1 MAGNQHSPAS
11 NSETSPSEAKHD
23 GAGHHSAGNEPD
35 SAAQLWDEMYRSR
48 PRVWSGRPNPQL
60 VAEVAGLAPGTALDL
75 GCGEGADA
83 LWLAEHGWTVTAVD
97 VSAVALERA
106 AAHAAEAGYGHRLT
120 WLQRDL
126 ESWAPEERFDLVS
139 AQFLH
144 STEMP
149 WQRSH
154 RIAAGAVRPGG
165 TLLVVGHHPD
175 GLPPWSSQA
184 AASHSRADH
193 ADGADGD
200 ASDGH
205 AAAHAAGRFFTPE
218 QLVAELGIAPPE
230 WSVQVAE
237 SREREATGPD
247 GQMAILAD
255 AVLRATR
262 LKAADTP

>member
-1 MAGNQHSPAS
+1 MSTHEPQSGHIEDSQPKDSHLQ
-11 NSETSPSEAKHD
+11 ETHD
-23 GAGHHSAGNEPD
+23 
-35 SAAQLWDEMYRSR
+35 AAARLWDDMYRSR

-60 VAEVAGLAPGTALDL
+60 VAEAASLTPGTALDL

-83 LWLAEHGWTVTAVD
+83 LWLAGRGWTVTAVD

-106 AAHAAEAGYGHRLT
+106 AGHAAESEAGHRVT

-126 ESWAPEERFDLVS
+126 ETWRPDATFDLVS

-154 RIAAGAVRPGG
+154 RIAADAVRPGG

-175 GLPPWSSQA
+175 GMPPWSSHSQA
-184 AASHSRADH
+184 NHSQANHSHSGGAEDH
-193 ADGADGD
+193 SA
-200 ASDGH
+200 GH
-205 AAAHAAGRFFTPE
+205 SAGHSGTARYFTVE
-218 QLVAELGIAPPE
+218 QLVEELGITLPE
-230 WSVQVAE
+230 WSVEVAE

-247 GQMAILAD
+247 GQVAILAD
-255 AVLRATR
+255 AVVRAVR
-262 LKAADTP
+262 LGSPGS

>member
-1 MAGNQHSPAS
+1 MSTHEPQSGQVEDSQPKDS
-11 NSETSPSEAKHD
+11 QPQKTHD
-23 GAGHHSAGNEPD
+23 GAAR
-35 SAAQLWDEMYRSR
+35 LWDDMYRSR

-60 VAEVAGLAPGTALDL
+60 VAEAAGLTPGTALDL

-83 LWLAEHGWTVTAVD
+83 LWLAERGWTVTAVD

-106 AAHAAEAGYGHRLT
+106 AGHAAESEAGHRVT

-126 ESWAPEERFDLVS
+126 ETWQPEEKFDLVS

-154 RIAAGAVRPGG
+154 RIAADAVRPGG

-175 GLPPWSSQA
+175 GMPPWSSHSQ
-184 AASHSRADH
+184 ASHSHSSGAEDH
-193 ADGADGD
+193 SA
-200 ASDGH
+200 GH
-205 AAAHAAGRFFTPE
+205 SGTARYFTVE
-218 QLVAELGIAPPE
+218 QLVEELGITRPE
-230 WSVQVAE
+230 WSLEVAE

-247 GQMAILAD
+247 GQVAILAD
-255 AVLRATR
+255 AVVRAVR
-262 LKAADTP
+262 LGSPVS

>member
-1 MAGNQHSPAS
+1 MSTHEPPSSHSEDSQPKDGHPQK
-11 NSETSPSEAKHD
+11 THD
-23 GAGHHSAGNEPD
+23 GAAR
-35 SAAQLWDEMYRSR
+35 LWDDMYRSR

-60 VAEVAGLAPGTALDL
+60 VAEAAGLTPGTALDL

-83 LWLAEHGWTVTAVD
+83 LWLAERGWTVTAVD

-106 AAHAAEAGYGHRLT
+106 AGHAAESEAGHRVT

-126 ESWAPEERFDLVS
+126 ETWQPEEKFDLVS

-154 RIAAGAVRPGG
+154 RIAADAVRPGG

-175 GLPPWSSQA
+175 GMPPWSSHSQA
-184 AASHSRADH
+184 NHSQASHSHSGGAEDH
-193 ADGADGD
+193 SA
-200 ASDGH
+200 GH
-205 AAAHAAGRFFTPE
+205 SGTARYFTVE
-218 QLVAELGIAPPE
+218 QLVEELGITLPE
-230 WSVQVAE
+230 WNVEVAE

-247 GQMAILAD
+247 GQVAMLAD
-255 AVLRATR
+255 AVVRAVR
-262 LKAADTP
+262 LGSPGS

>member
-1 MAGNQHSPAS
+1 MADQQHSRAS
-11 NSETSPSEAKHD
+11 NSEASHNEASHAEAGHD
-23 GAGHHSAGNEPD
+23 GAGHHGGNGGD
-35 SAAQLWDEMYRSR
+35 GAARLWDDMYRSR

-60 VAEVAGLAPGTALDL
+60 VAEAGGLAPGTALDL

-106 AAHAAEAGYGHRLT
+106 AAHAAETGFGQRVT

-126 ESWAPEERFDLVS
+126 ETWAPEERFDLVS

-154 RIAAGAVRPGG
+154 RVAADAVGPGG

-175 GLPPWSSQA
+175 GLPPW
-184 AASHSRADH
+184 ASHAADSH
-193 ADGADGD
+193 AG
-200 ASDGH
+200 S
-205 AAAHAAGRFFTPE
+205 GRYFTPE

-230 WSVQVAE
+230 WSVEVAE

-262 LKAADTP
+262 LKAADIPSIPRRGAWTHGKIGC

>member
-1 MAGNQHSPAS
+1 MIDPQQSPETQAG
-11 NSETSPSEAKHD
+11 TTHD
-23 GAGHHSAGNEPD
+23 GTTHD
-35 SAAQLWDEMYRSR
+35 AAARQWDDMYRSR
-48 PRVWSGRPNPQL
+48 ARVWSGRPNPQL
-60 VAEVAGLAPGTALDL
+60 VAETAGLTPGTALDL

-83 LWLAEHGWTVTAVD
+83 LWLAERGWTVTAVD

-106 AAHAAEAGYGHRLT
+106 AGHAAASEAGSRIT

-126 ESWAPEERFDLVS
+126 EAWAPDGQFDLVS

-154 RIAAGAVRPGG
+154 RIAADAVRTGG

-175 GLPPWSSQA
+175 GLPPWSRHKEGGHG
-184 AASHSRADH
+184 SH
-193 ADGADGD
+193 DGD
-200 ASDGH
+200 GDRHRA
-205 AAAHAAGRFFTPE
+205 RYFTPG
-218 QLVAELGIAPPE
+218 QLVAELGIAPPA
-230 WSVQVAE
+230 WRVDVAE

-247 GQMAILAD
+247 GQVAILAD

-262 LKAADTP
+262 LATGPA

>member
-1 MAGNQHSPAS
+1 MSTHETPSGNVEDSRPEDSRPQTTHG
-11 NSETSPSEAKHD
+11 
-23 GAGHHSAGNEPD
+23 GAAR
-35 SAAQLWDEMYRSR
+35 LWDDMYRSR

-60 VAEVAGLAPGTALDL
+60 VAEAAGLTPGTALDL

-83 LWLAEHGWTVTAVD
+83 LWLAERGWTVTAVD

-106 AAHAAEAGYGHRLT
+106 AGHAAESEVGHRVT

-126 ESWAPEERFDLVS
+126 ETWQPETTFDLVS

-154 RIAAGAVRPGG
+154 RIAADAVRPGG

-175 GLPPWSSQA
+175 GMPPWSSHSQSGHSQSGPNPS
-184 AASHSRADH
+184 SHNHSSGAEDH
-193 ADGADGD
+193 SA
-200 ASDGH
+200 GH
-205 AAAHAAGRFFTPE
+205 SGTAKYFTAE
-218 QLVAELGIAPPE
+218 QLVEELGITPPE
-230 WSVQVAE
+230 WSVEVVE

-247 GQMAILAD
+247 GQVACLAD
-255 AVLRATR
+255 AVVRAVR
-262 LKAADTP
+262 LGSSGS